1 MDIDF
6 ALMGRKAVDFL
17 YEKGHRTVA
26 FLRNNESDY
35 DRRSGYVILFRESLL
50 AHAKERGMTII
61 ESEHYEEDSFDAK
74 RFVRTIF
81 ARPDRPSAIIN
92 QANAG
97 VLSQVL
103 VELHDNGMTI
113 PQDVSV
119 LSCGTYFEG
128 EPTRFPITEMPVM
141 PEELCAEAMN
151 LLVSAIEEHTDIKG
165 SVELIEP
172 AMKRRGSVAEAGSG
186 GTI

>member
-1 MDIDF
+1 
-6 ALMGRKAVDFL
+6 MGRKAVDFL

-113 PQDVSV
+113 PQDVRCCRAARISRASPTTLPHHRNAGHAGGTVRRSV
-119 LSCGTYFEG
+119 
-128 EPTRFPITEMPVM
+128 
-141 PEELCAEAMN
+141 N
-151 LLVSAIEEHTDIKG
+151 LLTSAIEERADING
-165 SVELIEP
+165 SVKLIEP
-172 AMKRRGSVAEAGSG
+172 ALKRRGSVAEAGSG
-186 GTI
+186 GTQ

>member
-1 MDIDF
+1 
-6 ALMGRKAVDFL
+6 
-17 YEKGHRTVA
+17 
-26 FLRNNESDY
+26 
-35 DRRSGYVILFRESLL
+35 
-50 AHAKERGMTII
+50 MTII

-141 PEELCAEAMN
+141 PEELCAEAVN
-151 LLVSAIEEHTDIKG
+151 LLTSAIEERADING
-165 SVELIEP
+165 SVKLIEP
-172 AMKRRGSVAEAGSG
+172 AL
-186 GTI
+186 

>member
-1 MDIDF
+1 
-6 ALMGRKAVDFL
+6 
-17 YEKGHRTVA
+17 
-26 FLRNNESDY
+26 
-35 DRRSGYVILFRESLL
+35 
-50 AHAKERGMTII
+50 MTII

-74 RFVRTIF
+74 RFGRSIF

-141 PEELCAEAMN
+141 PEELCAEAVN
-151 LLVSAIEEHTDIKG
+151 LLTSAIEERADING
-165 SVELIEP
+165 SVKLIEP
-172 AMKRRGSVAEAGSG
+172 ALKRRGSVAEAGSG
-186 GTI
+186 GTQ

>member
-1 MDIDF
+1 MVIRHRTPLRLRGHRFRADGPQ
-6 ALMGRKAVDFL
+6 GRRFL

-92 QANAG
+92 QANAAC
-97 VLSQVL
+97 SAKCWW
-103 VELHDNGMTI
+103 
-113 PQDVSV
+113 
-119 LSCGTYFEG
+119 SCTTME
-128 EPTRFPITEMPVM
+128 
-141 PEELCAEAMN
+141 
-151 LLVSAIEEHTDIKG
+151 
-165 SVELIEP
+165 
-172 AMKRRGSVAEAGSG
+172 
-186 GTI
+186 

>member
-1 MDIDF
+1 
-6 ALMGRKAVDFL
+6 V
-17 YEKGHRTVA
+17 

-35 DRRSGYVILFRESLL
+35 NRHSGYVVIFRESLL
-50 AHAKERGMTII
+50 AHAKELGMTVI
-61 ESEHYEEDSFDAK
+61 ESEHYEADSFDAQH
-74 RFVRTIF
+74 FVSTVF
-81 ARPDRPSAIIN
+81 AHPDRPTAIIN
-92 QANAG
+92 QANAS

-103 VELHDNGMTI
+103 MALHDAGMSI

-141 PEELCAEAMN
+141 PEELCAEAVN
-151 LLVSAIEEHTDIKG
+151 LLTSAIEERADING
-165 SVELIEP
+165 SVKLIEP
-172 AMKRRGSVAEAGSG
+172 ALKRRGSVAEAGSG